1 MNILFCG
8 CGKMSQAFAT
18 VIKDIPGA
26 SFDCYSPSGQTA
38 KELAK
43 LVLGQVFDLQKQ
55 KHFDVIVLGM
65 KPQQFSLDSVPH
77 SLYSEKTIFIS
88 LLGAT
93 SLPKILS
100 KLTKAKKV
108 IRLMPNLLIAKS
120 SGTTLGTFFNIHS
133 SEKEFW
139 MRYFRRSGDF
149 FEMNDQEIDQM
160 TLLSGCLP
168 AYYYYLF
175 NEVVIFA
182 RSSSL
187 PMDTALEVFISAS
200 RGVLSQN
207 IDSKMNFT
215 EMISQVASKGGITQ
229 AVLDSWSS
237 EHYKN
242 MFQDGFKKG
251 LERIVKLS
259 GD

>member
-8 CGKMSQAFAT
+8 CGKMSKAFAS
-18 VIKDIPGA
+18 VIKDIPGVI
-26 SFDCYSPSGQTA
+26 FDCYSPSGQTA
-38 KELAK
+38 KELAQF
-43 LVLGQVFDLQKQ
+43 VQGQVFDIQKE

-65 KPQQFSLDSVPH
+65 KPQQFSSSSVPL

-93 SLPKILS
+93 SLTKIMNT
-100 KLTKAKKV
+100 LTKAKKI

-120 SGTTLGTFFNIHS
+120 SGTTLGTFLNIPS
-133 SEKEFW
+133 LEKEFW
-139 MRYFRRSGDF
+139 MGYFRRSGDF

-175 NEVVIFA
+175 NEVVTFA
-182 RSSSL
+182 KSSNL
-187 PMDTALEVFISAS
+187 PVDKALEVFISAS
-200 RGVLSQN
+200 RGVLAQR
-207 IDSKMNFT
+207 IEAKMNFT

-237 EHYKN
+237 EPYKN

-251 LERIVKLS
+251 LERIAKLS
-259 GD
+259 QG